1 MEAPP
6 AGRVPAEGAP
16 PPAVAEVRCP
26 GPGPLRLLEWR
37 VAAGAAVRIGSVLA
51 VCEAAASAQPAGPA
65 RAGSGSGSASASGG
79 CVRAERRL
87 RSERAGVVRELC
99 AQPGQVVAPGSV
111 LLQLEGCSHP
121 VVMKG
126 LCAECGQDLT
136 QLRSKNGGQQVP
148 LSTATVSMVHSVP
161 ELMVSSEQAAKLA
174 REDQERLH
182 RNRKLVLM
190 VDLDQTLIHTT
201 EQHCQQMSN
210 KGIFHFQ
217 LGRGEPMLHTRV
229 RPHCREFLEK
239 IARLYELH
247 VFTFG
252 SRLYAHTI
260 AGFLDPEKKLFS
272 HRILSRDECI
282 DPFSKTGNLRNLFP
296 CGDSMVCIIDDRE
309 DVWKFAPNLITVK
322 KYVYF
327 QGIGDIN
334 APSGSRESQARR
346 KVNPSPR
353 GADVPEQALSVRETE
368 GRPGSGVEQS
378 NGLGKPTRELN
389 GSASARGDWPL
400 PGQEEERGSR
410 PIARG
415 PLTDGKGPPVCA
427 PQPDRTLLEKRA
439 AQGTAGG
446 DLDFDLSSDSESD
459 AQSLS
464 DGESGEKRSLERP
477 QGAHGA
483 GKVVQRGGPPGP
495 GGERP
500 CGEPAPGLHP
510 DVQEEGERDG
520 LCGLGGG
527 SADRKEAE
535 TESQNSEQSGVTAGE
550 SLDQSVEE
558 EDEDEDDGDGD
569 DHLVHLED
577 ILARVH
583 SDYYAR
589 YDRHLLGDSPE
600 APDIRKIVPELK
612 SRVLADVVIIFSG
625 LHPTNFPV
633 EKTREHYHATA
644 LGAKVLTQLAL
655 DPGSPNRAT
664 HLIAARAGTE
674 KVRQAQECGQLHVV
688 NPDWLWS
695 CLERWDRVEEQLFPL
710 REDYGRVQREDGP
723 AAFPDRQGAPPAALF
738 HPTPVHPRAQ
748 AGPDV
753 RIYDANTGKLIRKG
767 AAGPGPPGSLAVH
780 AEHSSFRWMTS
791 WERGVTTVT
800 LRRSGRRRSSRSSPR
815 PGSPRPRWRPRHVG
829 RGPAQA
835 AGGPGATSVN
845 CPRRTSAACPAARPA
860 GSPAGRT
867 RKAAARRQTR
877 WRQHW
882 RPSSATSCDLWGTGQ
897 ACTPSPEGS
906 SSVGPWMFSL
916 LQKDVH
922 IGGAPHTETH
932 NFAEIGVFRGFTME
946 SLLF

>member
-65 RAGSGSGSASASGG
+65 PARAGSGG

-111 LLQLEGCSHP
+111 LVRLEGCSHP

-182 RNRKLVLM
+182 RDRKLVLM

-327 QGIGDIN
+327 QGTGDIN

-459 AQSLS
+459 APSLS

-558 EDEDEDDGDGD
+558 EDEDDDDGDGD

-612 SRVLADVVIIFSG
+612 SRVLADVVITFSG

-815 PGSPRPRWRPRHVG
+815 PGSPRPCWRPRRAG

-845 CPRRTSAACPAARPA
+845 CPRRTPAARPAAHPA

-867 RKAAARRQTR
+867 RRAAAQRRTR
-877 WRQHW
+877 WRRHW
-882 RPSSATSCDLWGTGQ
+882 RPSSATSCDLWGTGR

-906 SSVGPWMFSL
+906 SSVGPRMFSL

-932 NFAEIGVFRGFTME
+932 YFAEIGVFRGFTTE